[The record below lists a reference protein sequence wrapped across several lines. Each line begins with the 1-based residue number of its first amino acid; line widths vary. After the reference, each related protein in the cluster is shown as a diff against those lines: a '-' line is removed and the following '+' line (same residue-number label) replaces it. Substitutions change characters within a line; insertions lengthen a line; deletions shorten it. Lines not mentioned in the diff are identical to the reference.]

1 MVHIGGNAALE
12 LDLASTPNI
21 ATTSRLPIAVR
32 VPPTGAGQIAEG
44 QTFTIDD
51 GVNPMRTFVFDDT
64 VNGVLANPDNHARV
78 SFSSAT
84 YDVDSIGTAIKAA
97 IDFEVASGRLAG
109 LTAEA
114 VMGLVTIRNASNSAE
129 DDEDGVIFNA
139 VLTPASGPTYAPT
152 LTLQASGSGFVDA
165 WIDWNRN
172 GQFDAAEKILNSQAV
187 VAGPNTFP
195 VTVPAAASVGLTK
208 ARFRISP
215 NGGLFPTELGIG
227 GEVEDHD
234 VRILSNVAPV
244 VSNGFASFIDNAI
257 YDRSTIAQTNGILE
271 VDEDQLHDEVAAG
284 IDLELDLTNIDLAIS
299 TTAVPPTASRTTSS
313 TMRTSTTATAIPEL
327 LPLSATRIRPSSTP
341 GSSARNCDWIS
352 SRTRTT
358 TWAGRR

>member
-1 MVHIGGNAALE
+1 MPTNGGAGLAEGQTFTIFDGISSTVAFQFDLEGGWHRTAPNPNHLIPYFTADPPAVLARRVVDAINAAASQGDLTGVIATDLGSGVVHIGGNATLE
-12 LDLASTPNI
+12 LDLAGTPSI
-21 ATTSRLPIAVR
+21 ATSARLPIAVR
-32 VPPTGAGQIAEG
+32 VPPAGAAQIAEG

-51 GVNPMRTFVFDDT
+51 GVNPVRTFVFDDT

-78 SFSSAT
+78 NFSSAT
-84 YDVDSIGTAIKAA
+84 YDVNVIGSAIKAA
-97 IDFEVASGRLAG
+97 IDGEVAAGRLAG
-109 LTAEA
+109 LTTDA

-195 VTVPAAASVGLTK
+195 VTVPAAVSVGLTK

-215 NGGLFPTELGIG
+215 SGGLFPTGLGIG

-244 VSNGFASFIDNAI
+244 VSNSFASFIDS
-257 YDRSTIAQTNGILE
+257 Y
-271 VDEDQLHDEVAAG
+271 
-284 IDLELDLTNIDLAIS
+284 
-299 TTAVPPTASRTTSS
+299 
-313 TMRTSTTATAIPEL
+313 
-327 LPLSATRIRPSSTP
+327 
-341 GSSARNCDWIS
+341 
-352 SRTRTT
+352 
-358 TWAGRR
+358 